1 MTHRVFKG
9 GSLPPFR
16 APGWNLGRL
25 TLQPRD
31 HPLVMGI
38 INATPDSF
46 HAGSRRVEPAGAV
59 AAARAMA
66 ASGADLLDIG
76 AESTRPGAGV
86 VSREVE
92 LGRLLPVLEAVRAAL
107 PDIPVTVDTTRAATA
122 RAALAAGA
130 DAVNDISGG
139 GADPD
144 MLPLVAGAG
153 CGMILMH
160 MQGIPR
166 TMQDAPRYRDVVAE
180 VAAHLAGRVA
190 AAEAA
195 GIPRGRLLVDPGIG
209 FGKTM
214 DHNLALLARLG
225 DLGGDVGLLLG
236 ASRKRF
242 IGDVTGA
249 DTPDRLPG
257 SLAALAAGYLAGAAV
272 VRVHDVAE
280 SVQFLRVLA
289 AVGRAGPA
297 GTPGPR

>member
-1 MTHRVFKG
+1 MGDRVFKG
-9 GSLPPFR
+9 GSVPPFR

-25 TLQPRD
+25 SLEPRD
-31 HPLVMGI
+31 HPLVMGV

-46 HAGSRRVEPAGAV
+46 HAGSRRADPAAAV

-66 ASGADLLDIG
+66 AAGADLLDLG
-76 AESTRPGAGV
+76 AESTRPGARAIGQD
-86 VSREVE
+86 EE
-92 LGRLLPVLEAVRAAL
+92 LARLLPVIEAIRAAL
-107 PDIPVTVDTTRAATA
+107 PHIPLTIDTTRAGTA

-130 DAVNDISGG
+130 DAVNDISAGL
-139 GADPD
+139 ADPD
-144 MLPLVAGAG
+144 LLPLVAGTG

-160 MQGIPR
+160 RQGTPR
-166 TMQDAPRYRDVVAE
+166 TMQDAPRYGDVVAE
-180 VAAHLAGRVA
+180 VAAHLAERVA
-190 AAEAA
+190 AAEAE

-209 FGKTM
+209 FGKTL

-249 DTPDRLPG
+249 DTCDRLPG
-257 SLAALAAGYLAGAAV
+257 SLAALAAGYLAGAAA